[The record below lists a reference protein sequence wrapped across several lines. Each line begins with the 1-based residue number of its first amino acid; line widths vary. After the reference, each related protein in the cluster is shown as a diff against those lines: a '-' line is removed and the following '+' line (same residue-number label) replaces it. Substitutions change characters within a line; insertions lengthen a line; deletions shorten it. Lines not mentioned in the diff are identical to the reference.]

1 FKPDFAAAHCN
12 LGIAL
17 REQGEFTEALEAL
30 RRGDELGAKDPHWPH
45 PSPLWIRQCQRLIE
59 LDGRLPDILA
69 GTAAPANAAERTEL
83 AQLCASK
90 QRHRDALRYY
100 EEAFAAHPTLLA
112 ANRYNAACAAALA
125 GCGRGKDADKLDDK
139 ERARLRSLA
148 LDWLCA
154 DLEAQRR
161 LLDKEPAR
169 AAAKVAR
176 SLQHRVV
183 DPDFGGVRGPQA
195 LANLPEAERPA
206 WQKFWKDVADMLKQA
221 QGKAAPHKK

>member
-17 REQGEFTEALEAL
+17 REQGEFTEALEEL

-69 GTAAPANAAERTEL
+69 GTAAPANAAERIEFAL
-83 AQLCASK
+83 LCAFK
-90 QRHRDALRYY
+90 HRHRDALRLY
-100 EEAFAAHPTLLA
+100 EEAFAAQPTLLA

-154 DLEAQRR
+154 DLEVEGR
-161 LLDKEPAR
+161 LLDKDPAR
-169 AAAKVAR
+169 AASNVAK
-176 SLQHRVV
+176 SMQHWLL
-183 DPDFGGVRGPQA
+183 DADFRGVRGPQA
-195 LANLPEAERPA
+195 LAELPEAERPA
-206 WQKFWKDVADMLKQA
+206 WQKLWKD
-221 QGKAAPHKK
+221 